1 MTRRFAL
8 ACFGLLALLGASPVS
23 AQEDKVKCLIITGDH
38 RGHAWQETTPIL
50 KRFLEEGGR
59 IAVDVTT
66 TPALDLTKEN
76 LAKYDVLLLNYR
88 QTDNA
93 TSETEWSDENKA
105 ALVDAVKNGTGLV
118 VYHFASSAFADPN
131 WEEYERMICGGWRAQ
146 GFHGPKH
153 EFQVK
158 KTDVDHPISRGLP
171 ASFDHTIDELY
182 QNSLM
187 VDGNVVLATAYSDP
201 NLPRG
206 TGKDEP
212 VIWVNTFGKGRVYNN
227 VLGHDPEAISNPNY
241 QEWMRR
247 GVEWAATGT
256 IRD

>member
-8 ACFGLLALLGASPVS
+8 ACLGLLALAGASPAL
-23 AQEDKVKCLIITGDH
+23 AQDDSISCLIITGDH
-38 RGHAWQETTPIL
+38 RGHAWQETTPII
-50 KRFLEEGGR
+50 KDFLEQGGR
-59 IAVDVTT
+59 IKVDVTT
-66 TPALDLTKEN
+66 TPARDLTEEN
-76 LAKYDVLLLNYR
+76 LSRYDVLLLNYR
-88 QTDNA
+88 QTDGA
-93 TSETEWSDENKA
+93 TAETEWSEENKA
-105 ALVDAVKNGTGLV
+105 ALVNAVKGGTGLV

-131 WEEYERMICGGWRAQ
+131 WDEYERMIAGGWRSQ

-153 EFQVK
+153 EFTVK
-158 KTDVDHPISRGLP
+158 KTDVDHPISRGLS

-201 NLPRG
+201 DLPRG

-212 VIWVNTFGKGRVYNN
+212 VIWVNTFGEGRVYNN
-227 VLGHDPEAISNPNY
+227 VLGHDPEAISNPDY

-247 GVEWAATGT
+247 GVEWAATGEVQ
-256 IRD
+256 D